1 MKSLKKLD
9 LFRNAINDISVL
21 SKVNFTVIY
30 NLDLYDNKIEDINAF
45 KDYKYK
51 IMSLNLLNNN
61 INYYIYS

>member
-1 MKSLKKLD
+1 MKKLD

-61 INYYIYS
+61 INYDIYS

>member
-9 LFRNAINDISVL
+9 LFRNDINDISVL

-61 INYYIYS
+61 INYDIYS